1 MENTISRA
9 EHEEFRRRL
18 EEENRRQDKRIELLE
33 DNMRELNSLTASVG
47 KLATSIESMVK
58 EQEKQGK
65 RLETLEDRDGA
76 RRHFRRLCRSAAW
89 LELRK
94 RGTYELENSSE
105 EPGILGAGADRRAG
119 DRAGVQRSD
128 RCGYDHVGRAVER
141 YYRRVQQ
148 SVLPV
153 PGGKQYLECAE

>member
-1 MENTISRA
+1 MDNPITRA

-65 RLETLEDRDGA
+65 RLETLEDRDSAMWRKVVAYGA
-76 RRHFRRLCRSAAW
+76 TALV
-89 LELRK
+89 
-94 RGTYELENSSE
+94 
-105 EPGILGAGADRRAG
+105 GIFI
-119 DRAGVQRSD
+119 
-128 RCGYDHVGRAVER
+128 GYVA
-141 YYRRVQQ
+141 QQ
-148 SVLPV
+148 FGLN
-153 PGGKQYLECAE
+153 